1 MNNPIKI
8 ILKKSVMKNKV
19 SILLLL
25 LFFAGSS
32 LLYAAQYLEGNKV
45 PSINNNDLL
54 AYGKFSLEN
63 SEDVFFQL
71 MQKYSIDEE
80 VREPIYIHL
89 YNPDLSQSSTL
100 ELSLPAPGAQLNFW
114 AGGLKLVNSV
124 EQDTLKQ
131 YLVYKYSTGD
141 SAFVSQ
147 FTDEPWSVF
156 VGVLDENGDSVFTV
170 LSNYHGFET
179 FDVNG
184 EAKLAVNRLWSKDTA
199 YYEGGGWYTTYVYT
213 GQVYDLSSG
222 TLELQMPH
230 GIMYEGITFDEGH
243 RRILGRNNNI
253 AAAYEDIYKDHDLVL
268 YNLDGSFYK
277 TAVDSLTDYRT
288 GEFYYLSSVEKY
300 CMKEKYG
307 NTIYSL
313 PDYEEL
319 ASGGIFFDSRG
330 LAKLVDYNDTTVSI
344 YNEDRSLHKSLT
356 FEQDNM
362 HSVVWVNMHDIVSD
376 DKIEIVRECP
386 NGGLQIFT
394 EDGDTIIDNWDLKL
408 VEDYDFS
415 GDKVVLRFPEESYGR
430 LVTTNMNDFDYFS
443 SYYKVGNLPI
453 IAQIGEVSATD
464 NIELLGL
471 GNEGFVVLDTLELIE
486 GRGAFVVGEGEYT
499 LRSQGNAQSE
509 TLHSLNTYFPGELL
523 WENAAIVSFTTDEID
538 PLILSIQTVD
548 LTVNAG
554 VSGQISGTIR
564 LLDDEAAMRSTALP
578 AYELYLVASSDHS
591 QVKSFTTSNEEGL
604 YLFDHVPAGSY
615 DVLMNVEGKAMT
627 SVNTVVLSSD
637 AAIIENVD
645 YEITEE
651 GIVAAM
657 QNSVEKLQP
666 KARNTYLIHQGN
678 TLLISGMEGTIQLRI
693 IDLSGRVLLNTQTNR
708 AQVDVTGLQSGIYLL
723 ELRAGEQKQVLKFRK
738 Q

>member
-1 MNNPIKI
+1 
-8 ILKKSVMKNKV
+8 
-19 SILLLL
+19 
-25 LFFAGSS
+25 
-32 LLYAAQYLEGNKV
+32 
-45 PSINNNDLL
+45 
-54 AYGKFSLEN
+54 
-63 SEDVFFQL
+63 
-71 MQKYSIDEE
+71 
-80 VREPIYIHL
+80 
-89 YNPDLSQSSTL
+89 
-100 ELSLPAPGAQLNFW
+100 
-114 AGGLKLVNSV
+114 
-124 EQDTLKQ
+124 
-131 YLVYKYSTGD
+131 
-141 SAFVSQ
+141 
-147 FTDEPWSVF
+147 
-156 VGVLDENGDSVFTV
+156 
-170 LSNYHGFET
+170 
-179 FDVNG
+179 
-184 EAKLAVNRLWSKDTA
+184 
-199 YYEGGGWYTTYVYT
+199 
-213 GQVYDLSSG
+213 
-222 TLELQMPH
+222 
-230 GIMYEGITFDEGH
+230 
-243 RRILGRNNNI
+243 
-253 AAAYEDIYKDHDLVL
+253 
-268 YNLDGSFYK
+268 
-277 TAVDSLTDYRT
+277 
-288 GEFYYLSSVEKY
+288 
-300 CMKEKYG
+300 
-307 NTIYSL
+307 
-313 PDYEEL
+313 
-319 ASGGIFFDSRG
+319 
-330 LAKLVDYNDTTVSI
+330 
-344 YNEDRSLHKSLT
+344 
-356 FEQDNM
+356 
-362 HSVVWVNMHDIVSD
+362 
-376 DKIEIVRECP
+376 
-386 NGGLQIFT
+386 
-394 EDGDTIIDNWDLKL
+394 
-408 VEDYDFS
+408 
-415 GDKVVLRFPEESYGR
+415 
-430 LVTTNMNDFDYFS
+430 
-443 SYYKVGNLPI
+443 VGNLPI

>member
-1 MNNPIKI
+1 MP
-8 ILKKSVMKNKV
+8 
-19 SILLLL
+19 
-25 LFFAGSS
+25 
-32 LLYAAQYLEGNKV
+32 YC
-45 PSINNNDLL
+45 
-54 AYGKFSLEN
+54 
-63 SEDVFFQL
+63 
-71 MQKYSIDEE
+71 
-80 VREPIYIHL
+80 
-89 YNPDLSQSSTL
+89 
-100 ELSLPAPGAQLNFW
+100 
-114 AGGLKLVNSV
+114 
-124 EQDTLKQ
+124 
-131 YLVYKYSTGD
+131 YK
-141 SAFVSQ
+141 SAFDRCRS
-147 FTDEPWSVF
+147 TI
-156 VGVLDENGDSVFTV
+156 GLDAGPKN
-170 LSNYHGFET
+170 
-179 FDVNG
+179 
-184 EAKLAVNRLWSKDTA
+184 LA
-199 YYEGGGWYTTYVYT
+199 
-213 GQVYDLSSG
+213 
-222 TLELQMPH
+222 
-230 GIMYEGITFDEGH
+230 
-243 RRILGRNNNI
+243 
-253 AAAYEDIYKDHDLVL
+253 
-268 YNLDGSFYK
+268 
-277 TAVDSLTDYRT
+277 LT
-288 GEFYYLSSVEKY
+288 
-300 CMKEKYG
+300 
-307 NTIYSL
+307 
-313 PDYEEL
+313 
-319 ASGGIFFDSRG
+319 
-330 LAKLVDYNDTTVSI
+330 
-344 YNEDRSLHKSLT
+344 
-356 FEQDNM
+356 
-362 HSVVWVNMHDIVSD
+362 
-376 DKIEIVRECP
+376 
-386 NGGLQIFT
+386 
-394 EDGDTIIDNWDLKL
+394 
-408 VEDYDFS
+408 
-415 GDKVVLRFPEESYGR
+415 
-430 LVTTNMNDFDYFS
+430 FDYFS